1 MGSFDSLRKLA
12 QGTISTADAR
22 RAINENVEPTAAE
35 LKQDEELL
43 LECTELG
50 LGFVL
55 QSEMFDEDDDRAIDE
70 CGAELRDYLVGQGVI
85 NESSISINNPR
96 MNYVRLNKQAQINR
110 LRKIIIIKLGR
121 KNKRPAFKK
130 YRIGVLLKRTN
141 MQILEKEF
149 GKRAESL
156 AKKVWMNTAKKG
168 KVKAT
173 IEDKKAKKK

>member
-1 MGSFDSLRKLA
+1 MGSFDALRKLA
-12 QGTISTADAR
+12 KGSISTSDAR
-22 RAINENVEPTAAE
+22 RAINENTEPTLAE
-35 LKQDEELL
+35 LEQDEDILM
-43 LECTELG
+43 ECTDIG

-55 QSEMFDEDDDRAIDE
+55 QSEMFGEEDDRAIDE
-70 CGAELRDYLVGQGVI
+70 CGSELRDYLVGQGVI
-85 NESSISINNPR
+85 NESTISINNPR

-130 YRIGVLLKRTN
+130 YRIGIMLKKTN
-141 MQILEKEF
+141 MEILEKEF

-156 AKKVWMNTAKKG
+156 AKKVWQNTAKKG

-173 IEDKKAKKK
+173 IEDKKSKKK